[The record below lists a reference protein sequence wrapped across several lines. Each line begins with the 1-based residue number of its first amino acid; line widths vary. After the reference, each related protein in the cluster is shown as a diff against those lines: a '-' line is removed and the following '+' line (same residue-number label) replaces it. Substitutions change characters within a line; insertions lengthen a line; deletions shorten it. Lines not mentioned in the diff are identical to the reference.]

1 MQYDTTGARRT
12 GSVPSSS
19 HGFSHAGRC
28 VLFAVQA
35 VAAATSQRVVAAG
48 ERGNMAVTSDGEVW
62 SSEAAR
68 VAQAVRALAFHNS
81 TSGWIMGENSFAAVT
96 HKSGASWSRL
106 AHPVDRALPR
116 LPPSRN

>member
-1 MQYDTTGARRT
+1 MKTIDGART
-12 GSVPSSS
+12 WTNQFTHMSIGV
-19 HGFSHAGRC
+19 GGQ
-28 VLFAVQA
+28 LLA

-81 TSGWIMGENSFAAVT
+81 TSGWVMG
-96 HKSGASWSRL
+96 
-106 AHPVDRALPR
+106 
-116 LPPSRN
+116 